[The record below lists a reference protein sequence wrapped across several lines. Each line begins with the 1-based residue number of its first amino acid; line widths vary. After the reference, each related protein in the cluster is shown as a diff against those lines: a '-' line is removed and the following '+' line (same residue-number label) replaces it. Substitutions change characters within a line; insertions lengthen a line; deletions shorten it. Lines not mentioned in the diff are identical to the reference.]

1 MRNSLPQFVLGYH
14 GCDLSLVRQLLNAE
28 TQLKFS
34 RNSYDWLGS
43 GIYFWENAPCRAMD
57 WALECQKNS
66 RITKGKVIEPA
77 VIGVILDL
85 GNCLN
90 LTDSRHQ
97 DVIREAYRGICD
109 LCAAQSEQLPKNTEK
124 SRKLDCAVI
133 NAAVELNKEKGYPDF
148 DSIRSPYFEGE
159 PIYPSML
166 GFVKSFCGISDF
178 FLKILPF
185 QSKFP
190 LPHALMS
197 CKAIYF

>member
-1 MRNSLPQFVLGYH
+1 MTGWAAVFFFGKTP
-14 GCDLSLVRQLLNAE
+14 LVGPWTGRLNV
-28 TQLKFS
+28 K
-34 RNSYDWLGS
+34 
-43 GIYFWENAPCRAMD
+43 
-57 WALECQKNS
+57 KNS

-133 NAAVELNKEKGYPDF
+133 NAAVELNTGKGYPDF

-159 PIYPSML
+159 PIYPNAYFMEKTHIQICVRNPECIKGYFL
-166 GFVKSFCGISDF
+166 PSDF
-178 FLKILPF
+178 LK
-185 QSKFP
+185 K
-190 LPHALMS
+190 
-197 CKAIYF
+197 

>member
-97 DVIREAYRGICD
+97 DVIREAYHGICD
-109 LCAAQSEQLPKNTEK
+109 LCAAQLEQLP
-124 SRKLDCAVI
+124 
-133 NAAVELNKEKGYPDF
+133 
-148 DSIRSPYFEGE
+148 
-159 PIYPSML
+159 
-166 GFVKSFCGISDF
+166 
-178 FLKILPF
+178 
-185 QSKFP
+185 
-190 LPHALMS
+190 
-197 CKAIYF
+197 

>member
-57 WALECQKNS
+57 WALECRKNS

-90 LTDSRHQ
+90 LTDSHHQ

-159 PIYPSML
+159 PIYPNAYFMEKTHIQICVRNPECIKGYFL
-166 GFVKSFCGISDF
+166 PSDF
-178 FLKILPF
+178 LEK
-185 QSKFP
+185 
-190 LPHALMS
+190 
-197 CKAIYF
+197 

>member
-97 DVIREAYRGICD
+97 DVIRE
-109 LCAAQSEQLPKNTEK
+109 K

-159 PIYPSML
+159 PIYPNAYFMEKTHIQICVRNPECIKGYFL
-166 GFVKSFCGISDF
+166 PSDF
-178 FLKILPF
+178 LEK
-185 QSKFP
+185 
-190 LPHALMS
+190 
-197 CKAIYF
+197 